1 MRNSILS
8 RLVFHSILALLALL
22 VTAGFL
28 LDRYLSER
36 EIGRLEGELARAAG
50 VAAIFLD
57 DGVGALER
65 NLKELSARS
74 GMRYTVI
81 RRDGV
86 VLADSSADPASM
98 DNHADR
104 PEIAT
109 ALQGR
114 KGSSQRASP
123 TLDLGMLYVAIPT
136 DPVIRVAK
144 PVAEVDVLLQQIRR
158 RIVLA
163 CVPAFLLGLALSVGL
178 SLGLKRRI
186 QTMERFAKKLAAGQY
201 EKALAV
207 WGSDELGSLEI
218 SLDGLRVEL
227 ERQINQINADRERLL
242 SLLDGIPDA
251 VLLFDASSR
260 LTAHNRMAERLLE
273 LVGKGTAG
281 VYGAEV
287 IRHPGIL
294 RRLDAACHGEAI
306 DPAPLGV
313 HWDKGN
319 RELSVT
325 FHAVKTGRGE
335 NHILVLLRDMTHEA
349 HLEKVRTD
357 FIANMA
363 HELRTPLTALR
374 GASETL
380 LTTGRDNP
388 ALLERFLGT
397 INRHAER
404 LGNILADISQL
415 ALTESGA
422 VQAKP
427 TPHDARAVVAEVLA
441 LFGDQAERAGV
452 SLLNASPAGA
462 VPLVSDVEVVE
473 SILVNLVQ
481 NGVRYTP
488 KGGTVTV
495 GVQSLPEGKVE
506 YSVRDTGIGIPPRDL
521 PRVTERFYRV
531 DAGRSRDSG
540 GTGLGLSIVK
550 HLVGLLEGELA
561 IESEYGKGTAVR
573 VTLPSLG

>member
-1 MRNSILS
+1 VRNSILT

-36 EIGRLEGELARAAG
+36 EIGRLEGELERAAG
-50 VAAIFLD
+50 VAALLLG
-57 DGVGALER
+57 DGQGALQQEVR
-65 NLKELSARS
+65 ELGRRA
-74 GMRYTVI
+74 GLRYTVI

-86 VLADSSADPASM
+86 VLADSSADPATM
-98 DNHADR
+98 DNHAGR

-114 KGSSQRASP
+114 KGASQRASP
-123 TLDLGMLYVAIPT
+123 TLDVGMLYVALPT

-144 PVAEVDVLLQQIRR
+144 PVSEVNVLLQQIRR

-163 CVPAFLLGLALSVGL
+163 CVPALLLGLALSVGL

-186 QTMERFAKKLAAGQY
+186 GTMERFARKLAAGQY
-201 EKALAV
+201 DKALAA
-207 WGSDELGSLEI
+207 WGTDELGGLET
-218 SLDGLRVEL
+218 SLDRLRLEL
-227 ERQINQINADRERLL
+227 ERNINQINADRERLL

-251 VLLFDASSR
+251 VLLFDASGR
-260 LTAHNRMAERLLE
+260 LTARNRMAAELLD

-281 VYGAEV
+281 VHGAEV
-287 IRHPGIL
+287 IRHPEVL
-294 RRLDAACHGEAI
+294 RKLDAACHGGTI
-306 DPAPLGV
+306 DDEPLRV
-313 HWDKGN
+313 HWEKGN

-325 FHAVKTGRGE
+325 YHAVKTGQGE
-335 NHILVLLRDMTHEA
+335 NHILVLLRDRTREA

-380 LTTGRDNP
+380 LTTGRNNP
-388 ALLERFLGT
+388 ELLERFLGT
-397 INRHAER
+397 INRHSER

-422 VQAKP
+422 VSPKP
-427 TPHDARAVVAEVLA
+427 TPHDARAVVAEMLD

-452 SLLNASPAGA
+452 ALLKS
-462 VPLVSDVEVVE
+462 VPSATVTLVSDAEVVE

-481 NGVRYTP
+481 NGIRYTP

-495 GVQSLPEGKVE
+495 GVTSLADGKAE
-506 YSVRDTGIGIPPRDL
+506 YSVEDTGIGIPPRDL

-550 HLVGLLEGELA
+550 HLVSLLEGELT
-561 IESEYGKGTAVR
+561 IESEYGKGTVVR
-573 VTLPSLG
+573 VALPSLG